1 MGEKSEVDR
10 GWRDLLWRVL
20 CDLSIHPLPHL
31 RILRNREPTPRVSLQ
46 YERERDSSSEGG
58 TDLES

>member
-20 CDLSIHPLPHL
+20 CDLSIHPLLHP
-31 RILRNREPTPRVSLQ
+31 RILRNREPTPRVSRQ
-46 YERERDSSSEGG
+46 YVRQRDSSSEVGI
-58 TDLES
+58 DLES